1 MRKRTSAALTPAA
14 QVHRELQETALA
26 LRRAYER
33 FDFACEPELV
43 EASVYEI
50 SSLQAKYNYLL
61 RAAKGTAAPAACAA
75 SAEGSS
81 PCLS

>member
-1 MRKRTSAALTPAA
+1 MRKRTSVAASPAA

-33 FDFACEPELV
+33 FDYACEPELV
-43 EASVYEI
+43 EASIYEI

-61 RAAKGTAAPAACAA
+61 RAAKGDAPQAVSAAA
-75 SAEGSS
+75 AEGSV
-81 PCLS
+81 PCRS